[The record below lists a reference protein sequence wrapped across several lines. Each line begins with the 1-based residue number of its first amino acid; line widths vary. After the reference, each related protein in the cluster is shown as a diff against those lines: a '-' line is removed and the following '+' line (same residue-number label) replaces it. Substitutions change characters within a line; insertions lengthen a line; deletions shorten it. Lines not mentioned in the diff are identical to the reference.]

1 MRTDDL
7 GNNMGK
13 YTRLLASFFGFF
25 VIALTFSVI
34 SYAADIEPLGV
45 HGDWS
50 AYTFTEDGN
59 RVCYMASQPTRA
71 EGNYTRRGDIFAL
84 ITHRPSE
91 GTRNVFSYIAG
102 YTYKPGSDV
111 TVTVNGKKFT
121 LFTQDDTAWTP
132 DTETDAAI
140 VDAIRKGSTMVVKG
154 TSSRGTVTTDTFSLK
169 GSSAT
174 HKLISQKCG
183 IE

>member
-1 MRTDDL
+1 MDDL
-7 GNNMGK
+7 GNNMVNI
-13 YTRLLASFFGFF
+13 TRLLLAFGFF
-25 VIALTFSVI
+25 TALTLSSV
-34 SYAADIEPLGV
+34 SNAADIEPLGV
-45 HGDWS
+45 HGEWS
-50 AYTFTEDGN
+50 AYTFMEDGN

-84 ITHRPSE
+84 ITHRPAE
-91 GTRNVFSYIAG
+91 GTKNVFSYISG
-102 YTYKPGSDV
+102 YAYKPGSDV
-111 TVTVNGKKFT
+111 IVTINDQKFT

-140 VDAIRKGSTMVVKG
+140 VDALRKGSTMTVKG
-154 TSSRGTVTTDTFSLK
+154 TSSRGTVTSDSFSLK
-169 GSSAT
+169 GSGAT